1 MTHIYVIFFARKFSS
16 FIILFLN
23 LIYLSYCHFIRMFD
37 EDVSRVGIETI
48 YMISICKYCSISFGY
63 EDGCKKD
70 EELKNSHWRAK

>member
-1 MTHIYVIFFARKFSS
+1 
-16 FIILFLN
+16 
-23 LIYLSYCHFIRMFD
+23 MFD